1 MPPHP
6 LGRQGHPT
14 VGVESVRVRRA
25 TSIRLPNSRHEPKKS
40 GAIDH
45 FKAILACYVDAARVV
60 DTVGH
65 QILSTPIAR
74 IVKEALAL
82 PPVRRARPGMCACA
96 ARRTPGAAQFSAA
109 STAAIDCNEPP
120 GFDVRLCARAGLFLL
135 M

>member
-1 MPPHP
+1 M
-6 LGRQGHPT
+6 RK
-14 VGVESVRVRRA
+14 A
-25 TSIRLPNSRHEPKKS
+25 TSMRLHNGRHGPKKS

-45 FKAILACYVDAARVV
+45 FKAFLACYVDAARVV
-60 DTVGH
+60 GPADH
-65 QILSTPIAR
+65 QILRTPIAR
-74 IVKEALAL
+74 IVEEALAL

-109 STAAIDCNEPP
+109 STAAIDCNEPL